1 MTLEEERKA
10 LEEQRRT
17 LERERR
23 EFTRRVEI
31 EDRRLEQQQK
41 LFDMKFKILE
51 EELVKLATEKEHVR
65 KQKAFYQRVSDFS
78 VAKEPAVVKGEVFFS
93 GVESRKSLKK
103 RYKDLIKIYHPDNLD
118 GDKNTVQEINSE
130 YHKLCAVYK
139 N

>member
-41 LFDMKFKILE
+41 LFILKSFCCCSRPPSGTAAE
-51 EELVKLATEKEHVR
+51 
-65 KQKAFYQRVSDFS
+65 AFQY
-78 VAKEPAVVKGEVFFS
+78 
-93 GVESRKSLKK
+93 
-103 RYKDLIKIYHPDNLD
+103 
-118 GDKNTVQEINSE
+118 EI
-130 YHKLCAVYK
+130 
-139 N
+139 